1 MNSKKFFWYSIAAIS
16 LTCTGISLLVIGFHN
31 GDNPT
36 VIVAGFTFLLDLIVI
51 VAFLVDYLKKR

>member
-1 MNSKKFFWYSIAAIS
+1 MNSKKNFWYSIAAIG
-16 LTCTGISLLVIGFHN
+16 LTCSGIGLLVSGFHN

-36 VIVAGFTFLLDLIVI
+36 VIVAGFTLLLDLIVI

>member
-1 MNSKKFFWYSIAAIS
+1 MAAIS
-16 LTCTGISLLVIGFHN
+16 LTCSGISLLVIGFHN

-36 VIVAGFTFLLDLIVI
+36 LIFAGFTLLLDLIVI

>member
-1 MNSKKFFWYSIAAIS
+1 MGQA
-16 LTCTGISLLVIGFHN
+16 CTGISLLVIGFHN